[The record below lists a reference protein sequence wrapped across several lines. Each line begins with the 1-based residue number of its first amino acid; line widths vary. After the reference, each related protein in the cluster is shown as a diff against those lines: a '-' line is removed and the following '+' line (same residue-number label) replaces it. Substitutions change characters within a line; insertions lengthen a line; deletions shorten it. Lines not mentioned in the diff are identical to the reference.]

1 LNQKITYELPNGIS
15 LEIKREDL
23 LHPFISGNKFRK
35 LKYNLLQAKAENQET
50 VLTFGGA
57 YSNHSA
63 AVAFAGKE
71 QGFKTIGVIRGDELG
86 DKIAENPTLKFA
98 QECGMQFEFV
108 TREDYR
114 HKTEPDFIT
123 NLQQKFGSFYLVPE
137 GGTNEYAVKGCEE
150 ILTEE
155 DAKFDFVCCAVGTG
169 GTISGIINSA
179 LPHQKV
185 LGFPALKGDF
195 LKNVTPMNK
204 FSSNLNEKGVCF
216 ACSLSLESDDL
227 RQISTFSEEIRR
239 FAHNENWGLITD
251 YHFGGY
257 GKVNEELI
265 QFINRFYKQTN
276 IPLDPIY
283 TGKMVFGV
291 MDLIQKN
298 YFSANSKILLIHTG
312 GLQGIQGMNSFL
324 KSKNKTLLE
333 T

>member
-1 LNQKITYELPNGIS
+1 V
-15 LEIKREDL
+15 IKREDL

-57 YSNHSA
+57 YSNHIA
-63 AVAFAGKE
+63 AVAYAGKE

-86 DKIAENPTLKFA
+86 DKIAENPTLQFA
-98 QECGMQFEFV
+98 QECGMEFEFV
-108 TREDYR
+108 TRESYR
-114 HKTEPDFIT
+114 FKTEPDFIA

-137 GGTNEYAVKGCEE
+137 GGTNEYAIKGCKE

-169 GTISGIINSA
+169 GTISGLINSA
-179 LPHQKV
+179 LPHQKI

-195 LKNVTPMNK
+195 LKDEICK
-204 FSSNLNEKGVCF
+204 FATN
-216 ACSLSLESDDL
+216 A
-227 RQISTFSEEIRR
+227 
-239 FAHNENWGLITD
+239 NWELITE

-265 QFINRFYKQTN
+265 QFVNDFYKQTQV
-276 IPLDPIY
+276 PLDPIY

-291 MDLIQKN
+291 IDLIQKN
-298 YFSANSKILLIHTG
+298 YFPSNSKILLIHTG
-312 GLQGIQGMNSFL
+312 GLQGIQGMNALL
-324 KSKNKTLLE
+324 KSKNKTVIQFQ
-333 T
+333 

>member
-57 YSNHSA
+57 YSNHIA
-63 AVAFAGKE
+63 AVAYAGKE
-71 QGFKTIGVIRGDELG
+71 QGFNTIGVIRGEELTS
-86 DKIAENPTLKFA
+86 KIAENPTLQFA

-108 TREDYR
+108 TREAYR
-114 HKTEPDFIT
+114 LKTEPDFIV
-123 NLQQKFGSFYLVPE
+123 NLEQKFGSFYLVPE
-137 GGTNEYAVKGCEE
+137 GGTNEYAIKGCEE

-195 LKNVTPMNK
+195 LR
-204 FSSNLNEKGVCF
+204 
-216 ACSLSLESDDL
+216 D
-227 RQISTFSEEIRR
+227 EIRK
-239 FAHNENWGLITD
+239 FAANKNWELLTD

-257 GKVNEELI
+257 GKVNEELV
-265 QFINRFYKQTN
+265 QFINKFYEQTQV
-276 IPLDPIY
+276 PLDPIY

-291 MDLIQKN
+291 LDLIQKN
-298 YFSANSKILLIHTG
+298 YFPNNAKILLIHTG
-312 GLQGIQGMNSFL
+312 GLQGIQGMNVIL
-324 KSKNKTLLE
+324 KNKNKTLIDV
-333 T
+333 

>member
-1 LNQKITYELPNGIS
+1 LNQNITYELPNGIS

-57 YSNHSA
+57 YSNHIA
-63 AVAFAGKE
+63 AVAYAGKE

-86 DKIAENPTLKFA
+86 DKIAENTTLQFA
-98 QECGMQFEFV
+98 QECGMQFDFV
-108 TREDYR
+108 TREAYR
-114 HKTEPDFIT
+114 LKTEPDFIA
-123 NLQQKFGSFYLVPE
+123 NLKQKFGSFYLVPE
-137 GGTNEYAVKGCEE
+137 GGTNEYAIKGCEE

-155 DAKFDFVCCAVGTG
+155 DAKFDYVCCAVGTG

-195 LKNVTPMNK
+195 LK
-204 FSSNLNEKGVCF
+204 
-216 ACSLSLESDDL
+216 D
-227 RQISTFSEEIRR
+227 EIRK
-239 FAHNENWGLITD
+239 FASKENWELITD

-265 QFINRFYKQTN
+265 QFINRFYEQTG

-291 MDLIQKN
+291 IDLIQKN
-298 YFSANSKILLIHTG
+298 YFPNNSKILLIHTG
-312 GLQGIQGMNSFL
+312 GLQGIQGMNALL
-324 KSKNKTLLE
+324 KSKKKTIIQFQ
-333 T
+333 